1 VQNAAV
7 TAETKRSLETFQ
19 DRTRKDAKLFTKVIL
34 PLTTEYISSIV
45 HYFEFYKPLSFEDW
59 CEMLPRIVEET
70 KQLKEYSQALKKMC
84 EDVLGRQKRSQD
96 DAKVK
101 MSSYTRMQDHRR
113 AMAEELE
120 ASANTKKSWKI
131 RLAFVPGVNLIACPL
146 LHFYQSKDQKQAF
159 DHKGESRVDGAAVR
173 AFEESLIPTQQ
184 SFVNGLCGIAVFFL
198 KREGDLRSIQAHGA
212 NESLKEE
219 HYKMIRNK
227 VDRIQECY
235 ENFHDALPDIRTDIM
250 ALEDGDT
257 HNNYINEWLEKML
270 PEIKLIISV
279 DTQKA
284 ILNVIRKIPGL
295 RLSREILFPSINMPL
310 STSCTHM
317 QRRDLV

>member
-1 VQNAAV
+1 
-7 TAETKRSLETFQ
+7 
-19 DRTRKDAKLFTKVIL
+19 
-34 PLTTEYISSIV
+34 
-45 HYFEFYKPLSFEDW
+45 
-59 CEMLPRIVEET
+59 
-70 KQLKEYSQALKKMC
+70 MC
-84 EDVLGRQKRSQD
+84 EDVVASQKKSKL
-96 DAKVK
+96 DAEIKKVA
-101 MSSYTRMQDHRR
+101 YTSMQNKER
-113 AMAEELE
+113 AMALELE
-120 ASANTKKSWKI
+120 ASAKTKKSWKI
-131 RLAFVPGVNLIACPL
+131 RLAFVPGVNVIACPL
-146 LHFYQSKDQKQAF
+146 LHFYQSKDQRQALA
-159 DHKGESRVDGAAVR
+159 HKLESRAHEAAVR

-184 SFVNGLCGIAVFFL
+184 SFVDGLLGIAVFFQ
-198 KREGDLRSIQAHGA
+198 KREGDLRSIQEHGA
-212 NESLKEE
+212 DEFLKEE
-219 HYKMIRNK
+219 HYEMIRNK